1 MIRNLAFCELS
12 AVTCAR
18 SDLRFADGNVLMLT
32 SVSAT
37 VGWGLVFGPD
47 EHNLVSSLVWFWFSL
62 L

>member
-12 AVTCAR
+12 AVTCAH

-32 SVSAT
+32 SVSVT
-37 VGWGLVFGPD
+37 VKGWGLVFGPD
-47 EHNLVSSLVWFWFSL
+47 EHNLVSSLFWFSL